1 MCKDIYSAYQ
11 DLVYSKESKCDI
23 ISKVAYLIGVK
34 KAIFENEAQPP
45 QLSTYQALELN
56 KNARI
61 IRNLCMLRNA
71 FEHNYGKILDMNHT
85 QYIYSP
91 ASMPE
96 LIPGECI
103 TGLSNDG
110 VRVFKK
116 MEKDPVQYIIELNKL
131 ICDRINN
138 CKSVFPDWLKWDYV
152 KELFVMPEG
161 LSKSGAQKE
170 AGIFYENKSYYPY
183 SVYINWP
190 AADHGNIL
198 YNDRKFV
205 ELLYQWHM
213 DYFTDFS
220 KVSDAGE
227 TVKGS
232 IYDFIDASGK
242 LDVVVDCE
250 NSDPYRL
257 YATFRNLD
265 AETTSK
271 ISKIL
276 LFDDIHTGTGWD
288 LFDEQLPIEVEH
300 IEISRLKQEK
310 SLVDMTLTARCC
322 KEYYKEGVDSFII
335 VSSDSDYWALIQ
347 TLNEARYLV
356 MVEHEKCGIDMRD
369 ALAQSNIFYCYID
382 DFYSGNS
389 QDLALKAMLQ
399 EVEHTLA
406 DALQLNIYE
415 VLNKVLTATRAGLS
429 TVEKTNFVDK
439 YLRTLQ
445 LNISADGAMALQLK
459 NR

>member
-11 DLVYSKESKCDI
+11 DLVYSKESKCEI
-23 ISKVAYLIGVK
+23 ISKVAYLSGVK
-34 KAIFENEAQPP
+34 KAIFESETQPP

-61 IRNLCMLRNA
+61 IRNLCLLRNA
-71 FEHNYGKILDMNHT
+71 FEHNYGKILDMNRT

-91 ASMPE
+91 SAMPE

-103 TGLSNDG
+103 NSLSNDG
-110 VRVFKK
+110 VRVFRKS
-116 MEKDPVQYIIELNKL
+116 EKDPVQYIIELNHL

-138 CKSVFPDWLKWDYV
+138 CKSVFPDWLKWEYV

-161 LSKSGAQKE
+161 LSKAGAQKE
-170 AGIFYENKSYYPY
+170 AAVFYENKSYYPY

-257 YATFRNLD
+257 YATFKNLD

-300 IEISRLKQEK
+300 IEIDRLKQDK

-322 KEYYKEGVDSFII
+322 KEYYREGVDSFII

-356 MVEHEKCGIDMRD
+356 MVEHEKCGVDMRD
-369 ALAQSNIFYCYID
+369 ALAQANIFYCYID

-389 QDLALKAMLQ
+389 QELALKAMLR
-399 EVEHTLA
+399 EVEHKLA
-406 DALQLNIYE
+406 DALQLNIFDI
-415 VLNKVLTATRAGLS
+415 LNATLTATRASLS
-429 TVEKTNFVDK
+429 TVEKTNFVDR

-445 LNISADGAMALQLK
+445 LNIDGNGNMALQLK
-459 NR
+459 SR